1 SGKVEQASCLFPPVR
16 PTRWSDPVLWQ
27 DQPAWFDRNSKVR
40 WDPDYLWTRPPATMK
55 AKRELTAIIERE
67 GDGYVSL
74 CPELE
79 VASQGDTIEE
89 ARANLIEALELFFET
104 ASPEELKDRLHDEV
118 LVTRVKIAV

>member
-1 SGKVEQASCLFPPVR
+1 
-16 PTRWSDPVLWQ
+16 
-27 DQPAWFDRNSKVR
+27 
-40 WDPDYLWTRPPATMK
+40 MK

-74 CPELE
+74 CPELDI
-79 VASQGDTIEE
+79 ASQGDTIEE